1 MDTQEV
7 IDRSS
12 DSEEGIISVLPLGR
26 VEHDVITMIADGIQG
41 IFRIP
46 VDVREGLP
54 VPEEAFMAS
63 RDQYNAMAIIKS
75 LKQFN
80 RGRSL
85 KVLGII
91 RHDICNPILTYVFGE
106 AYMGGTAAVMSYA
119 RLRVGAKGEPMSR
132 EALLERAV
140 KVAIHEIGHTFGL
153 SHCHRDRCVMHASN
167 TLLELDD
174 KLNYLCSYCELFL
187 REALVKALKT
197 PELPEQ
203 QQEMK

>member
-1 MDTQEV
+1 MNTEEPT
-7 IDRSS
+7 DRSF
-12 DSEEGIISVLPLGR
+12 DSGEGLISVLPLGR
-26 VEHDVITMIADGIQG
+26 VEQDVITVVADGIQG

-46 VDVREGLP
+46 VDVRDTLP

-75 LKQFN
+75 LAVLHK
-80 RGRSL
+80 GKSL
-85 KVLGII
+85 KVLGVI

-119 RLRVGAKGEPMSR
+119 RLRVGAKGESMSR

-167 TLLELDD
+167 TLIELDD
-174 KLNYLCSYCELFL
+174 KLNYLCAYCELFL
-187 REALVKALKT
+187 REALVKALKM
-197 PELPEQ
+197 PDSGERR
-203 QQEMK
+203 QEIK

>member
-1 MDTQEV
+1 MDTKES
-7 IDRSS
+7 IDNFT
-12 DSEEGIISVLPLGR
+12 DVGEGLISVIPFGR
-26 VEHDVITMIADGIQG
+26 VERDVVTVVADGIQG

-46 VDVREGLP
+46 VDVRDSLEL
-54 VPEEAFMAS
+54 PEEAFMAS
-63 RDQYNAMAIIKS
+63 RDQYNAMVIIKS
-75 LKQFN
+75 LKQSN
-80 RGRSL
+80 SGKSL
-85 KVLGII
+85 KVLGIT

-119 RLRVGAKGEPMSR
+119 RLRVGAGGEPMSR

-167 TLLELDD
+167 NLFELDD

-187 REALVKALKT
+187 REALVKALKGT
-197 PELPEQ
+197 DSSEP
-203 QQEMK
+203 QQEVK